1 MNSKRKNVNIINKK
15 QVNLEIW
22 ILIPTLVDK
31 RWWRGDDTLSI
42 I

>member
-1 MNSKRKNVNIINKK
+1 MNSKRKNVNIVNKK

-31 RWWRGDDTLSI
+31 R
-42 I
+42 

>member
-31 RWWRGDDTLSI
+31 R
-42 I
+42 